1 MKSLAKVQRGTR
13 LQRQSLPGL
22 LLLCCGVALS
32 LAALVP
38 LASHAAAQSP
48 DQTTVYVAE
57 ITGEID
63 LGLAPYLSRILDEAA
78 KTNSP
83 VILDIDTPGGRLDA
97 VLQMQDVLLDSDVRT
112 IAFVNRTAFS
122 AGALIAI
129 SAKEIYMVPGAVMG
143 AATPIDGAT
152 GETASAKVV
161 SAVRKTFKTTA
172 EVRGR
177 NPEIAEAMVDP
188 DVVIDDLVGRGELLT
203 LTDTEATTSGY
214 ADGIVANRA
223 ALLESTGLA
232 GQPIEETSPSLAEST
247 VRFITNPVVSSL
259 LILGA
264 ILLIVGDAVVGGFGV
279 VGAVGLGMLALFFF
293 GYQLAGLAG
302 WEDLAL
308 IALGLILIG
317 VEVFVVPGFGI
328 PGVLGTAALLGGL
341 VLTMLGR
348 DIQTSDQIQRAG
360 LVVGASLLLAI
371 IAVIALLALV
381 PKRRSGGLVLQ
392 TELAGASLPVPA
404 MMARSSSS
412 SSSRSGSNWLSR
424 MFGDGGDLEQADDHV
439 ERRPEA
445 EMELTPVSM
454 LGRRGTAASDL
465 RPGGIAHIDGQRV
478 DVVTEGD
485 YIRAGEPI
493 EVVTDER
500 YRRVVKRADA

>member
-1 MKSLAKVQRGTR
+1 MKTFAKVQWGTR
-13 LQRQSLPGL
+13 PSRQSLPGL
-22 LLLCCGVALS
+22 VLLCLGFALGIAGLLPVVS
-32 LAALVP
+32 PV
-38 LASHAAAQSP
+38 AAQSSDP
-48 DQTTVYVAE
+48 APVYIAE
-57 ITGEID
+57 ISGEID

-78 KTNSP
+78 ETSSP

-97 VLQMQDVLLDSDVRT
+97 VLQMQDALLDSDVRT

-122 AGALIAI
+122 AGALIAL
-129 SAKEIYMVPGAVMG
+129 AAEEIYMVPGAVMG

-177 NPEIAEAMVDP
+177 NPEVAEAMVDP
-188 DVVIDDLVGRGELLT
+188 DIAIEGLVTSGELLT
-203 LTDTEATTSGY
+203 LTDTEAITWGY
-214 ADGIVANRA
+214 ADGVVPNRA
-223 ALLESTGLA
+223 ALLEATGLT
-232 GQPIEETSPSLAEST
+232 GQPLEETSPSLAEST

-279 VGAVGLGMLALFFF
+279 IGAVGLGMLALFFF

-308 IALGLILIG
+308 VVLGLILIG
-317 VEVFVVPGFGI
+317 VEIFVVPGFGI
-328 PGVLGTAALLGGL
+328 PGVLGLAALLGGL

-360 LVVGASLLLAI
+360 LTVAASLLLAVVAI
-371 IAVIALLALV
+371 LALLSLV
-381 PKRRSGGLVLQ
+381 PKRRSGGMVLQ
-392 TELAGASLPVPA
+392 TALAGPSVPGQA
-404 MMARSSSS
+404 VVARSSSA
-412 SSSRSGSNWLSR
+412 RGGSNWLSR
-424 MFGDGGDLEQADDHV
+424 LFGDGGNLEQSEDHV
-439 ERRPEA
+439 ERRPEPEVA
-445 EMELTPVSM
+445 TSSM
-454 LGRRGTAASDL
+454 LGSRGTAVSDL

-485 YIRAGEPI
+485 YIRAGDPI

-500 YRRVVKRADA
+500 YRRVVRRVET

>member
-1 MKSLAKVQRGTR
+1 MKTFAKVQRGTG
-13 LQRQSLPGL
+13 LQRQSLPVL
-22 LLLCCGVALS
+22 LLFCAGIALCLITLLPFVS
-32 LAALVP
+32 NV
-38 LASHAAAQSP
+38 AAQSP
-48 DQTTVYVAE
+48 GETTVYVAE

-78 KTNSP
+78 ETGSP

-97 VLQMQDVLLDSDVRT
+97 VLQMQDALLDSEVRT

-129 SAKEIYMVPGAVMG
+129 SAEEIYMVPGAVMG
-143 AATPIDGAT
+143 ASTPIDGAT

-177 NPEIAEAMVDP
+177 DPEVAEAMVDP

-203 LTDTEATTSGY
+203 LTDTEATTWGY
-214 ADGIVANRA
+214 ADGIVANREG
-223 ALLESTGLA
+223 LLEAAGLA
-232 GQPIEETSPSLAEST
+232 GQPIEETSPSLAETT

-264 ILLIVGDAVVGGFGV
+264 LFLIVGDAVVGGFGI

-317 VEVFVVPGFGI
+317 VEIFVVPGFGI

-360 LVVGASLLLAI
+360 LVVGASLLLAV

-404 MMARSSSS
+404 MLARSS

-439 ERRPEA
+439 ERRQEA
-445 EMELTPVSM
+445 ELEPATASM

-493 EVVTDER
+493 EIVIDER
-500 YRRVVKRADA
+500 YRRVVKRADV

>member
-1 MKSLAKVQRGTR
+1 
-13 LQRQSLPGL
+13 
-22 LLLCCGVALS
+22 
-32 LAALVP
+32 
-38 LASHAAAQSP
+38 
-48 DQTTVYVAE
+48 
-57 ITGEID
+57 
-63 LGLAPYLSRILDEAA
+63 
-78 KTNSP
+78 
-83 VILDIDTPGGRLDA
+83 
-97 VLQMQDVLLDSDVRT
+97 
-112 IAFVNRTAFS
+112 
-122 AGALIAI
+122 
-129 SAKEIYMVPGAVMG
+129 MVPGAVMG

-177 NPEIAEAMVDP
+177 DPEVAEAMVDP

-203 LTDTEATTSGY
+203 LTDTEATTWGY
-214 ADGIVANRA
+214 ADGIVANRDG
-223 ALLESTGLA
+223 LLEAAGLA
-232 GQPIEETSPSLAEST
+232 GQPIEETSPSLAETT

-264 ILLIVGDAVVGGFGV
+264 LFLIVGDAVVGGFGI

-317 VEVFVVPGFGI
+317 VEIFVVPGFGI

-360 LVVGASLLLAI
+360 LVVGASLLLAV

-404 MMARSSSS
+404 MLARSS

-439 ERRPEA
+439 ERRQEA
-445 EMELTPVSM
+445 ELEPATASM

-493 EVVTDER
+493 EIVIDER
-500 YRRVVKRADA
+500 YRRVVKRADV